1 LAHIDSPAQPKPGHY
16 LFEVPGKSA
25 SVYLSL
31 DVVDRLQ
38 QDVMRGFGAVPKR
51 GAEVGGFLLGSA
63 TQDGR
68 LIVEIEDY
76 EVAPIEYKRGPSYQL
91 SPSDL
96 ESLQATLERL
106 RATTDSNLKPVGFF
120 RSHTRD
126 AAGLVEDDT
135 EFLNRFFPEPN
146 AIVLMIKPY
155 ATRVSTATFFFRE
168 NGVFPTEAPL
178 VEFPF
183 RRKDLAPGE
192 ETFASR
198 ISAIGKSTPQLMPRL
213 EEADTETRR
222 RSRDLALVPYDEAQP
237 NEPQAAEFEDLPS
250 RGAPDPRNEKA
261 RSGWVWVPLSFI
273 FLLLGVLLGFQAA
286 LTLRPQPAAAS
297 DPFNL
302 QLIVAREGDNLN
314 VRWDRQGLAVRT
326 ARRGVLGI
334 VDGSYHKT
342 VELDPNQL
350 QTGSVVYRHNSREVG
365 FRLEV
370 YPRDRDMIVES
381 IQWKE

>member
-1 LAHIDSPAQPKPGHY
+1 LPHIDSPAKPGHY
-16 LFEVPGKSA
+16 LFEIPGKSA

-38 QDVMRGFGAVPKR
+38 QDVLRGFGAVPKR

-63 TQDGR
+63 TQNGR

-76 EVAPIEYKRGPSYQL
+76 EMAPIEYKRGPSYQL

-96 ESLQATLERL
+96 ESFRGTLERL
-106 RATTDSNLKPVGFF
+106 RAATGSNLKPVGFF
-120 RSHTRD
+120 RSQTRD
-126 AAGLVEDDT
+126 AAGLVEDDL
-135 EFLNRFFPEPN
+135 ELLNRFFPDSKTV
-146 AIVLMIKPY
+146 VLMIKPY
-155 ATRVSTATFFFRE
+155 ATRVSMATFFFRE
-168 NGVFPTEAPL
+168 NGRFPTEAPL

-198 ISAIGKSTPQLMPRL
+198 ISAIGKSTPQLVPRPGGA
-213 EEADTETRR
+213 ETETRR
-222 RSRDLALVPYDEAQP
+222 RTPDLALVPYDEAQP
-237 NEPQAAEFEDLPS
+237 NQPEAAEFEDLPP
-250 RGAPDPRNEKA
+250 RGATDSRSQKA

-286 LTLRPQPAAAS
+286 LTLRPQASAAS

-302 QLIVAREGDNLN
+302 QLSVAREGNNLN
-314 VRWDRQGLAVRT
+314 VRWDRQALAIRT
-326 ARRGVLGI
+326 ASRGVLVI

-350 QTGSVVYRHNSREVG
+350 QTGSVVYRHNSGEVR

-381 IQWKE
+381 IEWKE